1 MLLSAIKNR
10 FGVILVYCEAFYS
23 KHVQMLID
31 TELLAQPIADYRLPI
46 TR

>member
-1 MLLSAIKNR
+1 MLLSAIKNS